1 MHNRLFFNRY
11 LRCAVLLLS
20 LALVGTVLTEPTF
33 AYIVTRT
40 STLINTFISGFAPEG
55 DIMIRKTVEHPF
67 GDSYIIPENIGFG
80 FRVELGEEYA
90 GKTVNTTQGSQTA
103 DSNGNIIV
111 TVKPGESVG
120 IREIT
125 AGTSVTVTELSQSP
139 GFAVSGGNDSQT
151 VTVTARQD
159 TTVRF
164 VNTYTP
170 DPVPNVNLEVTGIK
184 NLEGRPWKEGDTFT
198 FRLEHRYLGE
208 DNSQW
213 TELGTASVTYDP
225 TVEDFNCF
233 DLTELVQSVDYSRIG
248 TYSFRVSEIE
258 GVIGGITYD
267 ELTGYFDV
275 QVSDVNM
282 DGYLEFSHVTGTSGA
297 EALWDDARD
306 TYCVT
311 MTFSNHYAPTGSAAV
326 SIPIRKT
333 VEDKSGQSH
342 TAGGFTFELYTP
354 EGQLLQTSQPTSAS
368 GEPGLRLVYEAAQAG
383 QTFTYIARETGA
395 GTAEGAMTYDATE
408 YTIHVTVTDN
418 LDGTVSAEADVQELC
433 FVNVYDPQDAA
444 VVIGGTKTLE
454 GRDLRAGEFVF
465 QLYQADSG
473 FVTAQDVQPAFT
485 AKNGMDGSFSIGPLI
500 YDQVGTYYYLVCEDA
515 STPIRGIGYDDAV
528 YHVTVTV
535 ADDNGVLTAQT
546 SITTPDGQLSE
557 LRYHNTYR
565 PIAAFLQLRGEKVLQ
580 GAPLAQGQ
588 FHFKLF
594 AAGENFEP
602 QGQELQ
608 TVTNTVQ
615 GSFMFEPLLYEQA
628 GTYRYIVREEIVKR
642 VEGVIYDDTVYA
654 VTVTVT
660 DDGSGALLAQTD
672 IVCIGS
678 GAADEIVFENVY
690 MPQDPTD
697 PTPPD
702 DPTKPDVPDDP
713 EVPKTDHPQPI
724 VPYIIMI
731 VLSMVLLIMLVL
743 WDKYGWRYG

>member
-1 MHNRLFFNRY
+1 MRNRIFYGLY
-11 LRCAVLLLS
+11 LRCVVLLLS
-20 LALVGTVLTEPTF
+20 LALVGTVLTGPTF
-33 AYIVTRT
+33 AYIVTQT
-40 STLINTFISGFAPEG
+40 SSLINTFISGLAPEG
-55 DIMIRKTVEHPF
+55 GIIIRKTVEHRF
-67 GDSYIIPENIGFG
+67 GESYVIPENIGFG

-90 GKTVNTTQGSQTA
+90 GKTVITTQGSQTA
-103 DSNGNIIV
+103 DSNGNITI

-120 IREIT
+120 IRDIT

-139 GFAVSGGNDSQT
+139 GFAVADGAVSQT

-170 DPVPNVNLEVTGIK
+170 APVSNVNLEVTGVK
-184 NLEGRPWKEGDTFT
+184 NLEGRPWQEGDTFT

-208 DNSQW
+208 ENSQW

-233 DLTELVQSVDYSRIG
+233 DLTELVQSVDYNQIG

-282 DGYLEFSHVTGTSGA
+282 DGYLEFSHVTGTAGA
-297 EALWDDARD
+297 EASWDDARGV
-306 TYCVT
+306 YCVT

-354 EGQLLQTSQPTSAS
+354 EGQLLQTSQSTSAS
-368 GEPGLRLVYEAAQAG
+368 GETGLRLVYEAAQAG
-383 QTFTYIARETGA
+383 QTFTYIVKETGG
-395 GTAEGAMTYDATE
+395 GTVEGAMTYDATE
-408 YTIHVTVTDN
+408 HTIRVTVTDN

-433 FVNVYDPQDAA
+433 FKNVYDPQDVA
-444 VVIGGTKTLE
+444 VLFNGTKTLE
-454 GRDLRAGEFVF
+454 GRDLREGEFVF
-465 QLYQADSG
+465 QLYRTDSG
-473 FVTAQDVQPAFT
+473 FETAQEVQPAFT
-485 AKNGMDGSFSIGPLI
+485 AANSANGTFSFGPLI
-500 YDQVGTYYYLVCEDA
+500 YDQVGTYYYLVREDA
-515 STPIRGIGYDDAV
+515 SAPLRGISYDDSV
-528 YHVTVTV
+528 YHLTVTVT
-535 ADDNGVLTAQT
+535 DENGILTAQT
-546 SITTPDGQLSE
+546 TVTTPDGQPAE

-565 PIAAFLQLRGEKVLQ
+565 PIVALLQLRGEKVLQ
-580 GAPLAQGQ
+580 GAPLEQGQ

-602 QGQELQ
+602 QGQALQ
-608 TVTNTVQ
+608 TVTNTAE
-615 GSFMFEPLLYEQA
+615 GSFSFEPLLYEQA

-672 IVCIGS
+672 IVCIGG

-690 MPQDPTD
+690 APQDPTE
-697 PTPPD
+697 PPD
-702 DPTKPDVPDDP
+702 DPTEPDDP
-713 EVPKTDHPQPI
+713 ESPKTDHPQP
-724 VPYIIMI
+724 VAAYIIMI
-731 VLSMVLLIMLVL
+731 TLSVVLLVMLIL

>member
-1 MHNRLFFNRY
+1 MRNRLFFNRY

-55 DIMIRKTVEHPF
+55 DIIIRKTVEHPF
-67 GDSYIIPENIGFG
+67 GDSYVIPENIGFG

-90 GKTVNTTQGSQTA
+90 GKTVSTTQGSQTA
-103 DSNGNIIV
+103 DSSGNIIV

-120 IREIT
+120 IREII

-139 GFAVSGGNDSQT
+139 GFAVSGGKDTQT
-151 VTVTARQD
+151 VTVTARED

-170 DPVPNVNLEVTGIK
+170 APVPDVNMEVTGVK
-184 NLEGRPWKEGDTFT
+184 TLEGRPWQEGDTFT

-208 DNSQW
+208 ENSQW

-225 TVEDFNCF
+225 TVEGFNCF
-233 DLTELVQSVDYSRIG
+233 DLTELVQSVDYNQIG

-267 ELTGYFDV
+267 ELTSYFDV
-275 QVSDVNM
+275 QVSDVKM
-282 DGYLEFSHVTGTSGA
+282 DGYLEFSHVTGTAGA
-297 EALWDDARD
+297 EAFWDDART
-306 TYCVT
+306 TYCVK

-326 SIPIRKT
+326 NIPIRKT
-333 VEDKSGQSH
+333 VKDLSGQSH
-342 TAGGFTFELYTP
+342 TAQGFTFELYTL
-354 EGQLLQTSQPTSAS
+354 EGQLLQTSEPTSAS
-368 GEPGLRLVYEAAQAG
+368 GETGLRLVYEAAQAG
-383 QTFTYIARETGA
+383 QTFTYIVKETGS
-395 GTAEGAMTYDATE
+395 GTVEGAMTYDATE
-408 YTIHVTVTDN
+408 HTVHVTVRDN
-418 LDGTVSAEADVQELC
+418 LDGTISAEADVQELC
-433 FVNVYDPQDAA
+433 FVNVYDPQNAA
-444 VVIGGTKTLE
+444 VFFEGTKTLE
-454 GRDLRAGEFVF
+454 GRDLREGEFTF
-465 QLYQADSG
+465 QLYPADSG

-485 AKNGMDGSFSIGPLI
+485 ATNSADGSFSFGPLI
-500 YDQVGTYYYLVCEDA
+500 YDQVGTYYYLVREDA
-515 STPIRGIGYDDAV
+515 SAPIRGIGYDDSV
-528 YHVTVTV
+528 YHLTVTVT
-535 ADDNGVLTAQT
+535 DENGVLTAQT
-546 SITTPDGQLSE
+546 NVTTPDGQPSE
-557 LRYHNTYR
+557 LRYHNTYH
-565 PIAAFLQLRGEKVLQ
+565 PIAALLQLGGQKVLQ

-594 AAGENFEP
+594 AANESFEP

-608 TVTNTVQ
+608 TVTNTAE
-615 GSFMFEPLLYEQA
+615 GSFMFEPLIYEQT
-628 GTYRYIVREEIVKR
+628 GTYRYIIREEIVKR

-672 IVCIGS
+672 IIRIG
-678 GAADEIVFENVY
+678 GGTTDEIVFENVY
-690 MPQDPTD
+690 APQNPTE
-697 PTPPD
+697 PPD
-702 DPTKPDVPDDP
+702 DPTEPDDSDDP
-713 EVPKTDHPQPI
+713 ESPKTDHPQP
-724 VPYIIMI
+724 VAAYIIMI
-731 VLSMVLLIMLVL
+731 TLSVVLLVMLIL